1 MFRCFVLTPSVSSV
15 SNTSILL
22 INSLTILGVIVL
34 KSACDRGRSGKPER
48 PFFIPKGALTHHLQ
62 SRRWYP
68 SLQSG
73 RALFTKHPQ
82 DASPEGQTM
91 PQRFPAVI
99 VCAAGRR
106 LAPCLP
112 LRCKPLSSNGTT
124 RHPPAKTCQRQLYR
138 SYGRMLPRTVHF
150 LLSRQ
155 KKQNRPL
162 QGQKGRD

>member
-1 MFRCFVLTPSVSSV
+1 MGITLSMTGAFRETGASF
-15 SNTSILL
+15 
-22 INSLTILGVIVL
+22 
-34 KSACDRGRSGKPER
+34 
-48 PFFIPKGALTHHLQ
+48 FFIPKGALTHHLQ

-112 LRCKPLSSNGTT
+112 LRCKLLSFVGTT
-124 RHPPAKTCQRQLYR
+124 CHPPAKTCHWQLCR
-138 SYGRMLPRTVHF
+138 SYGRCCTRTVHF

-162 QGQKGRD
+162 RGQKGSERLWQSIIWKLRL